1 MDTWV
6 KVVLGGA
13 VAYFA
18 YEMFYGS
25 ASTTAPAS
33 WTNAGGTAAQ
43 WAALSAT
50 GQANWNATAAAS
62 QSAANVAYFVQ
73 AYPVIAAVVP
83 AASATGGNPTPPP
96 VGGMTLAQ
104 LATAIQNA
112 AAADPN
118 QVSGAMSGDHWNY
131 YANLLTGQTFPAA
144 FPAGPLTF
152 SAYWSAQS
160 PVIAAQTGMGSIMD
174 GLGALIRNGRIV
186 GGSNAGM
193 GAYVQQSEQYAFAS
207 DAAGPMTPFF
217 FDADT
222 ALRSW
227 N

>member
-1 MDTWV
+1 MDTWL
-6 KVVLGGA
+6 KVVIGGA

-83 AASATGGNPTPPP
+83 AASATGGNPTPAP
-96 VGGMTLAQ
+96 VGMTLAS
-104 LATAIQNA
+104 LAAAIQAQSAGDGNLV
-112 AAADPN
+112 N
-118 QVSGAMSGDHWNY
+118 GAMSGDHWNY
-131 YANLLTGQTFPAA
+131 YANLITGKTLPGGWPSGNITFAQ
-144 FPAGPLTF
+144 
-152 SAYWSAQS
+152 YWATQS
-160 PVIAAQTGMGSIMD
+160 PVIAAATGLGSIMA
-174 GLGALIRNGRIV
+174 GLGALIRAGRTV
-186 GGSNAGM
+186 GM